1 MTLNLK
7 EYQRFEKQ
15 IILKKVGISGQKKI
29 NKAKVLI
36 IGVGGL
42 GCPLLSYLAS
52 SGVNNI
58 GIVNELRKKRV
69 IRGKKLKLRVICPQN
84 KRYVPSKKQCVRVSG
99 QQKMLKKRAMRKA
112 AIKKRGKK
120 AMILRKRI
128 KSLRKRKAMGLR
140 RGR

>member
-1 MTLNLK
+1 M
-7 EYQRFEKQ
+7 
-15 IILKKVGISGQKKI
+15 KI
-29 NKAKVLI
+29 NT
-36 IGVGGL
+36 
-42 GCPLLSYLAS
+42 
-52 SGVNNI
+52 
-58 GIVNELRKKRV
+58 
-69 IRGKKLKLRVICPQN
+69 ICHH
-84 KRYVPSKKQCVRVSG
+84 RFRVSG

>member
-1 MTLNLK
+1 MLK
-7 EYQRFEKQ
+7 ELVE
-15 IILKKVGISGQKKI
+15 ISHQNGFFDEVTED
-29 NKAKVLI
+29 VLNDEEQFNAL
-36 IGVGGL
+36 VD
-42 GCPLLSYLAS
+42 AFVKEV
-52 SGVNNI
+52 VNNI

>member
-1 MTLNLK
+1 MLK
-7 EYQRFEKQ
+7 ELVEISYQNGFFDE
-15 IILKKVGISGQKKI
+15 VTED
-29 NKAKVLI
+29 VLNDEEQFNAL
-36 IGVGGL
+36 VD
-42 GCPLLSYLAS
+42 AFVKEV
-52 SGVNNI
+52 VNNI

-69 IRGKKLKLRVICPQN
+69 IRGKKLKLRVICPKN

-99 QQKMLKKRAMRKA
+99 QQRMLKKRAMRKA

>member
-1 MTLNLK
+1 MLK
-7 EYQRFEKQ
+7 ELVEISYQNGFFDE
-15 IILKKVGISGQKKI
+15 VTED
-29 NKAKVLI
+29 VLNDEEQFNAL
-36 IGVGGL
+36 VD
-42 GCPLLSYLAS
+42 AFVKEV
-52 SGVNNI
+52 VNRV

-69 IRGKKLKLRVICPQN
+69 IRGKKLKLRVICPRN

-99 QQKMLKKRAMRKA
+99 QQRMLKKRAMRKA

-128 KSLRKRKAMGLR
+128 KSMRKRKAMGLR

>member
-1 MTLNLK
+1 MLK
-7 EYQRFEKQ
+7 ELVEISYQNGFFDE
-15 IILKKVGISGQKKI
+15 VTED
-29 NKAKVLI
+29 VLNDEEQFNAL
-36 IGVGGL
+36 VD
-42 GCPLLSYLAS
+42 AFVKEV
-52 SGVNNI
+52 VNNI

-69 IRGKKLKLRVICPQN
+69 IRGKKLKLRVICPKN
-84 KRYVPSKKQCVRVSG
+84 KRYVPSQKQCVRVSG
-99 QQKMLKKRAMRKA
+99 QQRMLKKRAMRKA

>member
-1 MTLNLK
+1 MLK
-7 EYQRFEKQ
+7 ELVEISYQNGFFDE
-15 IILKKVGISGQKKI
+15 VTED
-29 NKAKVLI
+29 VLNDEEQFNALDDAF
-36 IGVGGL
+36 VKEV
-42 GCPLLSYLAS
+42 
-52 SGVNNI
+52 VNNI

-69 IRGKKLKLRVICPQN
+69 IRGKKLKLRVICPKN

-99 QQKMLKKRAMRKA
+99 QQRMLKKRAMRKA